1 MTEALGPLSK
11 EKEKLLSDY
20 NGMKAKCN
28 QEYEELAEKKRNYQ
42 QEVEALLKANSK
54 INEYVPLTIG

>member
-1 MTEALGPLSK
+1 MGPLAK
-11 EKEKLLSDY
+11 EKEQLLSVY
-20 NGMKAKCN
+20 NDIKVKRN

-54 INEYVPLTIG
+54 INEYVLLAKV